1 MNAVMNLWL
10 GVRRLARDLI
20 VAFQFLTR
28 LPMPRVAFAPDS
40 LARSLAFF
48 PVVGLTLGAGAALL
62 HSLLM
67 PHCSRLLA
75 ALAVLVALALL
86 TGGLHED
93 ALADAADGFG
103 GGRDREHILLI
114 LRDSRI
120 GSFGALALI
129 FSVLAR
135 LLLLSSVPV
144 ERVPAYLIAAETLSR
159 WTSLPLSLLP
169 AARTGEGLGTH
180 LAQQA
185 SRTTLLTGSL
195 AAGII
200 GVSALHSRIVVPALL
215 AVVSAALSARFFLRK
230 IGGVTGDCFG
240 AVIQLTQIVVFC
252 CGAWIQ

>member
-1 MNAVMNLWL
+1 MKLWSEL
-10 GVRRLARDLI
+10 RRLARDFV

-28 LPMPRVAFAPDS
+28 LPMPRVAFEPGS
-40 LARSLAFF
+40 LARSLVFF
-48 PVVGLTLGAGAALL
+48 PVVGLALGAAAALL
-62 HSLLM
+62 HSLIL
-67 PHCSRLLA
+67 PHCSRLVA

-135 LLLLSSVPV
+135 LLLLSSVPL

-169 AARTGEGLGTH
+169 SARAGEGLGTR

-185 SRTTLLTGSL
+185 SHITLISGSL
-195 AAGII
+195 LVGII
-200 GVSALHSRIVVPALL
+200 GTVALHSRIIAPALL
-215 AVVSAALSARFFLRK
+215 TVAIAALSARFFLRE

-240 AVIQLTQIVVFC
+240 ATIQLTQVAVLC
-252 CGAWIQ
+252 CGAWTR